1 MNNERLNA
9 MFEDIDRLTESGS
22 NKEGGSKSP
31 SDPLQYI
38 YEQIQT
44 MDESD
49 LNKIQIMIDAKTA
62 KIMNEKKEKEERLN
76 NMCKGIWS

>member
-9 MFEDIDRLTESGS
+9 MFDDIDKLTESGS

-38 YEQIQT
+38 YEQIQI

-49 LNKIQIMIDAKTA
+49 LNKIQIMLDAKVT
-62 KIMNEKKEKEERLN
+62 KLENEKQAKEERLK
-76 NMCKGIWS
+76 NMFKDL